1 VLVLVLVPLPLPRT
15 LPSVRCVTLVP
26 CCWRARAWRMIEAMA
41 APAPDSRWRP
51 LPAPCSAP
59 GAGCA
64 IDAAVD
70 EWRAL

>member
-1 VLVLVLVPLPLPRT
+1 VLVLVPLPRT
-15 LPSVRCVTLVP
+15 LPSVRCVTLVTLFP

-41 APAPDSRWRP
+41 APAPDSRWTP

-64 IDAAVD
+64 IDDAAVD
-70 EWRAL
+70 AWRAL